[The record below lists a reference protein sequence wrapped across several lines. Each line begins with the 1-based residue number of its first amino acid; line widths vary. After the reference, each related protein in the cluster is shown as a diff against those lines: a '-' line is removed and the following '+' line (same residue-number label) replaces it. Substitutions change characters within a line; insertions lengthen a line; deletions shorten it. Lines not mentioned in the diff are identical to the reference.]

1 MAYIRAKEANLQGVQ
16 FYHWNH
22 LECFIYRLYLVL
34 RWEWLS
40 KQYTTKL
47 CWTLFDLL
55 PSLHAF
61 SKCSCGHHRLAAIC
75 MQWAG
80 HIRPYSV
87 ASGRKFWGIH
97 KRVAISF
104 QGAGKYSRNVSEDTK
119 KCQGQL
125 PLRSV
130 MILTC
135 YDDVVILSWSLRFLV
150 MLYHRVTNILYIY
163 ILYRI
168 YVYIYIYNYTLP
180 YLTNL
185 NQYFLIDS
193 HEGALYSNEKVA
205 PSCPWRHMKVK
216 VLIKLLLPTRWFL
229 YKAIPMFDNVTGFG
243 CFGCRELLLV
253 LGWTNPLLHT
263 AA

>member
-16 FYHWNH
+16 FYHWND
-22 LECFIYRLYLVL
+22 LECFIYLVL

-47 CWTLFDLL
+47 CLTLFDLL
-55 PSLHAF
+55 PSLHAL
-61 SKCSCGHHRLAAIC
+61 SKCSCSHHRLVAIC

-80 HIRPYSV
+80 HIRPYFV
-87 ASGRKFWGIH
+87 TSGRKFWGIH
-97 KRVAISF
+97 KACCNLFPR
-104 QGAGKYSRNVSEDTK
+104 RRE
-119 KCQGQL
+119 
-125 PLRSV
+125 
-130 MILTC
+130 
-135 YDDVVILSWSLRFLV
+135 ILSKP
-150 MLYHRVTNILYIY
+150 YIY
-163 ILYRI
+163 INTVRT
-168 YVYIYIYNYTLP
+168 VYIYNHTLP

-229 YKAIPMFDNVTGFG
+229 YKAIPMFDKVTGFG